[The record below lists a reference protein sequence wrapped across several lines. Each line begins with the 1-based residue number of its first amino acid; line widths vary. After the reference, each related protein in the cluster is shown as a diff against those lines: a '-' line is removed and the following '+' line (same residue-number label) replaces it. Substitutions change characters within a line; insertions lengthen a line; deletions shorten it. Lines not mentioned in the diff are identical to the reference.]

1 MSRKKETIRVS
12 LLLVII
18 LSGFVIIKPVKIES
32 KTKPFFTLKAI
43 TNGGGIRPDLL
54 FFLKQHCA
62 RIGIDIQVYTFDW
75 GTLVGMLLGDID
87 NYNFD
92 IFCVGL
98 VGFAGDPDWSKVY
111 GENATLN
118 MGGYHTSM
126 DWEEE
131 LGTGRNEWYLQKG
144 IDLMPPESE
153 ERVHHYWEWQDYL
166 MDKILPMQ
174 PLFNPKSM
182 MATWSNLQGFDY
194 AEGILPS
201 WGRMS
206 FTGLHTGQN
215 NQDELIINGKDYDT
229 INPLRDK
236 CNYDISNLIL
246 VRAIWWDSQLNVH
259 PHLATDVSL
268 INDTHIRISIREGVK
283 WNSDPD
289 GFFTNEYLDVD
300 DFYFTYYA
308 FKHLYHDKQ
317 LYKWIKDIVKVD
329 QYTLDIHIDRDP
341 STIENDNFAPFQKY
355 LEVAILPEHYLNQSQ
370 LPDGQSPDTADS
382 SWGKFDSDG
391 FGTGLFEFD
400 SHEEGV
406 QTTLSVVNDCWYLDP
421 LVDKSDMDFINRFG
435 DFTGGLNKLRIRVL
449 PARIAQLAEFEIGKI
464 DMVPITSYYDLRDEF
479 LQDPNF
485 EVHSRFSAN
494 LLYFGYNMRENR
506 DPIGSRE
513 PCADNPTITKG
524 LAVRKAIS
532 YALDV
537 EEINNVLFGGEYLIT
552 HYPFY
557 ETLAKWKNPNIV
569 RYEHNLDTARRFMA
583 LAGYT
588 DDTLEPERLNP
599 WEISGKVLISVF
611 IAGVIVFTF
620 FKTKKK

>member
-1 MSRKKETIRVS
+1 M
-12 LLLVII
+12 
-18 LSGFVIIKPVKIES
+18 
-32 KTKPFFTLKAI
+32 
-43 TNGGGIRPDLL
+43 
-54 FFLKQHCA
+54 
-62 RIGIDIQVYTFDW
+62 
-75 GTLVGMLLGDID
+75 
-87 NYNFD
+87 
-92 IFCVGL
+92 
-98 VGFAGDPDWSKVY
+98 
-111 GENATLN
+111 
-118 MGGYHTSM
+118 
-126 DWEEE
+126 
-131 LGTGRNEWYLQKG
+131 
-144 IDLMPPESE
+144 
-153 ERVHHYWEWQDYL
+153 
-166 MDKILPMQ
+166 
-174 PLFNPKSM
+174 
-182 MATWSNLQGFDY
+182 
-194 AEGILPS
+194 
-201 WGRMS
+201 
-206 FTGLHTGQN
+206 
-215 NQDELIINGKDYDT
+215 
-229 INPLRDK
+229 
-236 CNYDISNLIL
+236 
-246 VRAIWWDSQLNVH
+246 
-259 PHLATDVSL
+259 
-268 INDTHIRISIREGVK
+268 
-283 WNSDPD
+283 
-289 GFFTNEYLDVD
+289 
-300 DFYFTYYA
+300 
-308 FKHLYHDKQ
+308 
-317 LYKWIKDIVKVD
+317 
-329 QYTLDIHIDRDP
+329 
-341 STIENDNFAPFQKY
+341 
-355 LEVAILPEHYLNQSQ
+355 
-370 LPDGQSPDTADS
+370 
-382 SWGKFDSDG
+382 
-391 FGTGLFEFD
+391 
-400 SHEEGV
+400 

-513 PCADNPTITKG
+513 PYADNPTITKG

-599 WEISGKVLISVF
+599 WEISGMVLISVF